1 MLLTISNK
9 VEEDTIMEPYE
20 PLEIEIIAFDTED
33 VITTSNDDIDTP
45 WSQ

>member
-1 MLLTISNK
+1 MILTISNK

-33 VITTSNDDIDTP
+33 VITTSGETDLP
-45 WSQ
+45 WTNG